1 MIGLL
6 SRHRQKTPTER
17 IKEWLLHDTPESH
30 GFEVY
35 IEDFDFFCD
44 DMAEDY
50 GIADSLETLNFRYYA
65 EDEVTINSVEDLLIY
80 VIDSNDQAVELLT
93 ELAVYYRN
101 KGNLGYALYWAQKA
115 VILSEIYFKR
125 DGDRNY
131 ARQLY
136 IDACTELGNCYFSES
151 ESNSLPDLP
160 KAAYYYKEGHESLLA
175 ARAYIG
181 MEMYNEAEAI
191 FDNIRATG
199 AGYSISEA
207 NAWQGQMYFI
217 RNMITEAIHYW
228 QLSIEGISGWGE
240 YFMGRWLWG
249 EDRDQEA
256 IKLWEQGYGKRCYE
270 CKTELYNIVMN
281 NETEEIMDEWHKIVS
296 SEAANQLYKTGY
308 QYLYWHIK
316 YDSIF
321 NDESEDVRDYKAQ
334 SYLDLGLR
342 NFSPY
347 CAELMSIQCR
357 RDGWE
362 ESAKHYDRVMKA
374 WGHDGNGYL

>member
-1 MIGLL
+1 MKQP
-6 SRHRQKTPTER
+6 SER
-17 IKEWLLHDTPESH
+17 IKEWLRHDTPESH

-35 IEDFDFFCD
+35 IEDFDFFCE

-50 GIADSLETLNFRYYA
+50 DIADSLDTLNFRYYA

-93 ELAVYYRN
+93 ELAVYYRS
-101 KGNLGYALYWAQKA
+101 KGNMGYALYWAQKA

-191 FDNIRATG
+191 FDNIRAIG
-199 AGYSISEA
+199 VSYSVSEA

-217 RNMITEAIHYW
+217 RNMITAALHYW
-228 QLSIEGISGWGE
+228 QRSIEGISGWGE

-249 EDRDQEA
+249 KENREQDA
-256 IKLWEQGYGKRCYE
+256 IKLWKQGLEKGCLE
-270 CKTELYNIVMN
+270 CEIELYNVIMN
-281 NETEEIMDEWHKIVS
+281 IETEDIKDQWHNLIS
-296 SEAANQLYKTGY
+296 SKADNQMYKTGY
-308 QYLYWHIK
+308 HYLYWNIK

-321 NDESEDVRDYKAQ
+321 NDESEEVREYKAQ

-342 NFSPY
+342 HFCPY
-347 CAELMSIQCR
+347 CADFMSTQCR
-357 RDGWE
+357 NDGWK
-362 ESAKHYDRVMKA
+362 ESAKHFDRVLKV
-374 WGHDGNGYL
+374 WGFDGNLY